1 MQRPKIAIT
10 LGDPAGIG
18 PEIVAGI
25 WNDTSLHE
33 TCAPLVLGHPG
44 ILRRAVQLHDLKRQ
58 IAALSSPDQLM
69 DDPEAI
75 PCLATG
81 SDRVLDVAPAAVDA
95 RAGQAAYDAIAR
107 GVELA
112 LAGEID
118 ALVTA
123 PLNKAALHAAG
134 YDYPGHTE
142 ALAAL
147 CGVQDVGMMLYLA
160 KGERVRGRVGLGV
173 VHATLHTA
181 LRNVFEELTTQRI
194 IVSAQLAHD
203 VAARLLRSVG
213 LAGPPRIGV
222 CALNPHAG
230 EGGLFGD
237 EEQKIIQPAVEEA
250 SAIGLR
256 VEGPFPADTLMPRG
270 AAGELD
276 AIVAMYH
283 DQGHVALKSLD
294 MHRAVNIT
302 LGLPIVRT
310 SVAHGTAF
318 DLAWQGKAER
328 RGLLEAVR
336 VAALLA
342 RHPAAASD

>member
-1 MQRPKIAIT
+1 MQKPKIAIT
-10 LGDPAGIG
+10 LGDPAGVG

-25 WNDTSLHE
+25 WNQAALHE
-33 TCAPLVLGHPG
+33 SCTPLVLGHPD
-44 ILRRAVQLHDLKRQ
+44 ILRRAIQLHGLNLQ
-58 IAALSSPDQLM
+58 VATVSSPDQLAA
-69 DDPEAI
+69 DPRTI
-75 PCLATG
+75 PCLSTG
-81 SDRVLDVAPAAVDA
+81 SDDVLQVAPATVDA
-95 RAGQAAYDAIAR
+95 RAGQAAYESLAR

-112 LAGEID
+112 LRGEIN

-160 KGERVRGRVGLGV
+160 KGKHVLGRVGLGV

-181 LRNVFEELTTQRI
+181 LRKVFEELTSQR
-194 IVSAQLAHD
+194 VFVCVQLAHD
-203 VAARLLRSVG
+203 VAARLLRSAG

-237 EEQKIIQPAVEEA
+237 EEQKVIQPALERA
-250 SAIGLR
+250 SAAGLQ
-256 VEGPFPADTLMPRG
+256 VEGPFPADTLLPRG

-318 DLAWQGKAER
+318 DLAWQGKAEN

-336 VAALLA
+336 IAALLA
-342 RHPAAASD
+342 RH